1 MKKLFAFT
9 MALAVILLACSS
21 APSTPS
27 GGGIS
32 TPIMITAEV
41 STVIADGGGGTS
53 VTPEPPTPIPTL
65 AGGLST
71 TELKY
76 RVLEAFPDFFFCDP
90 DFYPIARAEESDLAI
105 QRFPEIQANAEVF
118 QAILAHNGLSGVTA
132 FTDEQTL
139 LIYREY
145 KKLNAIYFELVG
157 DKYQFQIQTGAENQ
171 QGSAITATIDS
182 SGKIDILQKEQSFP
196 TCPIC
201 LAAGTL
207 IDTPRGAV
215 RVEQLHVGD
224 SVWTL
229 DDTGMRVAAVIL
241 KTGSVRVPATHQ
253 MIHVALSDGRELWV
267 SPGHPTADGRIIG
280 SLKIGNTL
288 DGAKI
293 LQLEHVHYDG
303 GSTFDLLPSGKT
315 GFYWANGILMG
326 STLKQ

>member
-1 MKKLFAFT
+1 MKKLFAFSL
-9 MALAVILLACSS
+9 ALAVIFSACSS
-21 APSTPS
+21 APSTAS
-27 GGGIS
+27 GSGIS

-65 AGGLST
+65 AGGLLT

-76 RVLEAFPDFFFCDP
+76 RVLEEFPDFFFCDP

-105 QRFPEIQANAEVF
+105 QRFPEIQANAEEF
-118 QAILAHNGLSGVTA
+118 QSILAHNGLSGVTTL
-132 FTDEQTL
+132 TDEQKL

-145 KKLNAIYFELVG
+145 KKLNAIYFELAG
-157 DKYQFQIQTGAENQ
+157 DKYRFEIQTGSESQ
-171 QGSAITATIDS
+171 QGTAITATIDS
-182 SGKIDILQKEQSFP
+182 SGKIDVLQKEQSFP
-196 TCPIC
+196 NCPIC

-215 RVEQLHVGD
+215 RVEQLHEGD

-229 DDTGMRVAAVIL
+229 NEAGQRGAAVLL

-253 MIHVALSDGRELWV
+253 MIHVILSDGRELSV
-267 SPGHPTADGRIIG
+267 SPGHPTADGRAMG
-280 SLKIGNTL
+280 SLRVGDTL
-288 DGAKI
+288 DGAQI
-293 LQLEHVHYDG
+293 VQLERVHYNG
-303 GSTFDLLPSGKT
+303 GFTFDILSSGAT

-326 STLKQ
+326 STLKK